1 MARKKQE
8 NDEGRLSDDGRKSN
22 EGRLSNEGRKSEKE
36 QKSGKNL
43 KSEKGRLTR
52 AEEQVMQAVWRIG
65 KGFAGDIAAA
75 VDEPKPA
82 YRTVLTEIRIL
93 EQKGFVG
100 HKDFN
105 GNNQY
110 YPLVSRDEYSG
121 SMLGALMKN
130 YFNASY
136 TSLVSFFL
144 KDINI
149 TNEELETL
157 SQLIEK
163 KRQEN

>member
-1 MARKKQE
+1 
-8 NDEGRLSDDGRKSN
+8 
-22 EGRLSNEGRKSEKE
+22 
-36 QKSGKNL
+36 
-43 KSEKGRLTR
+43 
-52 AEEQVMQAVWRIG
+52 MQAVWRIG

-75 VDEPKPA
+75 VVDPKPA

-110 YPLVSRDEYSG
+110 YPLVSKADYS
-121 SMLGALMKN
+121 SRMLGSLMKN

-136 TSLVSFFL
+136 ASLVSFFIED
-144 KDINI
+144 KNI
-149 TNEELETL
+149 SDEELQTL
-157 SQLIEK
+157 SHIIEE
-163 KRQEN
+163 KRQAAQDRKEVAQ

>member
-8 NDEGRLSDDGRKSN
+8 TTNT
-22 EGRLSNEGRKSEKE
+22 
-36 QKSGKNL
+36 
-43 KSEKGRLTR
+43 LTK
-52 AEEQVMQAVWRIG
+52 AEEQVMQAVWRLG

-75 VDEPKPA
+75 VEEPKPA

-100 HKDFN
+100 HDEFN

-110 YPLVSRDEYSG
+110 YPLVSKAEYSG
-121 SMLGALMKN
+121 RMLGSLMKN

-136 TSLVSFFL
+136 SSLVSFFL
-144 KDINI
+144 EDKSIG
-149 TNEELETL
+149 NEELEAL
-157 SQLIEK
+157 SRIIEEK
-163 KRQEN
+163 KKEVS

>member
-8 NDEGRLSDDGRKSN
+8 PTTT
-22 EGRLSNEGRKSEKE
+22 
-36 QKSGKNL
+36 
-43 KSEKGRLTR
+43 LTK
-52 AEEQVMQAVWRIG
+52 AEEQVMQAVWQVG

-75 VDEPKPA
+75 VEEPKPA

-93 EQKGFVG
+93 EQKGYVG

-110 YPLVSRDEYSG
+110 YPIVSREAYKG
-121 SMLGALMKN
+121 RMLGTLMKN
-130 YFNASY
+130 YFNTSY

-144 KDINI
+144 ERGEVSD
-149 TNEELETL
+149 EELEAL
-157 SQLIEK
+157 GRIIEE
-163 KRQEN
+163 KRQSAKSEGGDQ

>member
-8 NDEGRLSDDGRKSN
+8 PSN
-22 EGRLSNEGRKSEKE
+22 
-36 QKSGKNL
+36 NL
-43 KSEKGRLTR
+43 TK
-52 AEEQVMQAVWRIG
+52 AEEQVMQAIWHIG

-75 VDEPKPA
+75 VEEPKPA

-93 EQKGFVG
+93 EQKGFVA

-110 YPLVSRDEYSG
+110 YPLISRETYKG
-121 SMLGALMKN
+121 RMLGSLMKN
-130 YFNASY
+130 YFSSSY

-144 KDINI
+144 NGGDV
-149 TNEELETL
+149 TNEELEAL
-157 SQLIEK
+157 SRIIEE
-163 KRQEN
+163 KRKGKEDQQ

>member
-8 NDEGRLSDDGRKSN
+8 NNDGRQ
-22 EGRLSNEGRKSEKE
+22 SEKC
-36 QKSGKNL
+36 
-43 KSEKGRLTR
+43 RLTR

-100 HKDFN
+100 HKEFN

-121 SMLGALMKN
+121 SMLGSLMKN

-144 KDINI
+144 KDKNI
-149 TNEELETL
+149 TDEELETL
-157 SQLIEK
+157 GQLIEH
-163 KRQEN
+163 KRNGER

>member
-8 NDEGRLSDDGRKSN
+8 NN
-22 EGRLSNEGRKSEKE
+22 EG
-36 QKSGKNL
+36 QQ
-43 KSEKGRLTR
+43 SEKGRLTR

-65 KGFAGDIAAA
+65 KGFAGDVAAA

-100 HKDFN
+100 HKEFN

-110 YPLVSRDEYSG
+110 YPLVSREEYSS
-121 SMLGALMKN
+121 SMLGSLMKN

-144 KDINI
+144 KDKNI

-157 SQLIEK
+157 GQLIEQ
-163 KRQEN
+163 KRNEERNTEN